1 MKPLAY
7 YSKSKDYVCTPQER
21 TLLKLYKTYTVPLIP
36 VPKPLNADE
45 IIELFEK
52 AWKGGGNHPMHHF
65 ARFEEACRLI
75 EERHGI
81 K

>member
-1 MKPLAY
+1 MKPIAY
-7 YSKSKDYVCTPQER
+7 YSKSRDYVCTPEER

-36 VPKPLNADE
+36 VQKPLTGEEILLLTEKN
-45 IIELFEK
+45 IIEKKCILSFVR
-52 AWKGGGNHPMHHF
+52 A
-65 ARFEEACRLI
+65 I